1 MLEAVVAGL
10 IAMLLQREADL
21 AMAVL
26 VVEAQAE
33 DIVDLLLALERLIQV
48 AAVVAEQTGKVPE
61 QGVPVL

>member
-10 IAMLLQREADL
+10 ITMLLQREADL

-61 QGVPVL
+61 QVAPVS